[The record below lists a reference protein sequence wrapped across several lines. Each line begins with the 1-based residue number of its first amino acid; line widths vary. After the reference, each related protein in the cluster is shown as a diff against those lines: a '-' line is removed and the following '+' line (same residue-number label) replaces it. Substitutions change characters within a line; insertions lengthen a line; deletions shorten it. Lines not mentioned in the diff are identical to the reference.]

1 MFRMKNTTITQED
14 EKVLAR
20 IETLAY
26 DNRTGKTETLVI
38 FCELTSE
45 EQDASTVAKKALGVL
60 GYIYQGIQD
69 VETTSLPYNTEQA
82 WHLGKKKEEAD
93 LRKY

>member
-1 MFRMKNTTITQED
+1 MFRMNKTVIIQED

-45 EQDASTVAKKALGVL
+45 EQDASTVAKKALGML

-69 VETTSLPYNTEQA
+69 VETTSLPYNAETA
-82 WHLGKKKEEAD
+82 WKLGKQKEETD